1 MYFVYI
7 LYSEK
12 CNRHYIGY
20 SKDPQARLDRHNAGM
35 VTATRNCRPYI
46 IKASK
51 TFPTETQAKK
61 EELRLKKLKS
71 RKYLEWLIEGNW

>member
-20 SKDPQARLDRHNAGM
+20 SKDLQARLDRHNLGL
-35 VTATRNCRPYI
+35 VTATKNCRPYI

-51 TFPTETQAKK
+51 MFPTEMEARK
-61 EELRLKKLKS
+61 EEDRLKKLKS
-71 RKYLEWLIEGNW
+71 RKYLEWLIERNW

>member
-1 MYFVYI
+1 MYIVYI

-20 SKDPQARLDRHNAGM
+20 SKDLQARLDRHNGGM

-51 TFPTETQAKK
+51 TFSSQIEAKK
-61 EELRLKKLKS
+61 EEFRLKKLKS
-71 RKYLEWLIEGNW
+71 RNYLEWLIQRNW

>member
-1 MYFVYI
+1 MYYVYI

-20 SKDPQARLDRHNAGM
+20 SKDLQERLDRHNGGM
-35 VTATRNCRPYI
+35 VTATKNCRPYI
-46 IKASK
+46 IKACKAFSS
-51 TFPTETQAKK
+51 EIEARK

-71 RKYLEWLIEGNW
+71 RKYLEWLMQGNW

>member
-12 CNRHYIGY
+12 CNRYYIGY
-20 SKDPQARLDRHNAGM
+20 SENIEARLDRHNRRM
-35 VTATRNCRPYI
+35 VTATKNCSPYT
-46 IKASK
+46 IKVNKA
-51 TFPTETQAKK
+51 FPTEIEAKK

-71 RKYLEWLIEGNW
+71 RKYLEWLIQGNW

>member
-1 MYFVYI
+1 MYYVYI

-20 SKDPQARLDRHNAGM
+20 SKDLQERLDRHNGGM
-35 VTATRNCRPYI
+35 VTATKNCSPYT
-46 IKASK
+46 IKANK
-51 TFPTETQAKK
+51 AFPTEIEAKK

-71 RKYLEWLIEGNW
+71 RKYLEWLIQGNW